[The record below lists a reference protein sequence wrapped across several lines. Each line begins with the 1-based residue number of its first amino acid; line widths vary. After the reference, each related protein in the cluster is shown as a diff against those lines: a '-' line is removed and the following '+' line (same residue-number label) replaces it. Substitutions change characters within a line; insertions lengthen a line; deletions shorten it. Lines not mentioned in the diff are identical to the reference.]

1 MANGNDKVHLPYSA
15 VHWQLKQRQI
25 WLEVSNVIHKQP
37 YLIQLDSL
45 V

>member
-1 MANGNDKVHLPYSA
+1 MTNENDELHLPYSA

-25 WLEVSNVIHKQP
+25 WLEVSNVIQKLP